1 MKSYLKFFVC
11 ISIFIL
17 FASSCTDKQ
26 QIESDIA
33 GTKKQIELIDNEI
46 LQLQKKKSKFLAFNS
61 GSGDIVVRTKIDP
74 EIYQYERA
82 RELLLIK
89 LESLY
94 QKQ

>member
-1 MKSYLKFFVC
+1 MKSYFKFFLCV
-11 ISIFIL
+11 SILIL
-17 FASSCTDKQ
+17 LTASCTDKK

-33 GTKKQIELIDNEI
+33 GTKRQIELIDNEV
-46 LQLQKKKSKFLAFNS
+46 LQLEKKKSRFLAFNS
-61 GSGDIVVRTKIDP
+61 ELGDTVIRTKIDP

-94 QKQ
+94 QKL

>member
-1 MKSYLKFFVC
+1 MKIYLKFSIC
-11 ISIFIL
+11 IFLIIL
-17 FASSCTDKQ
+17 MCSSCTDKK

-33 GTKKQIELIDNEI
+33 GTKRQVELIDNEI
-46 LQLQKKKSKFLAFNS
+46 LELQKKKSRHLSYNS
-61 GSGDIVVRTKIDP
+61 ELGDMIVRTRIDL

-94 QKQ
+94 QKL